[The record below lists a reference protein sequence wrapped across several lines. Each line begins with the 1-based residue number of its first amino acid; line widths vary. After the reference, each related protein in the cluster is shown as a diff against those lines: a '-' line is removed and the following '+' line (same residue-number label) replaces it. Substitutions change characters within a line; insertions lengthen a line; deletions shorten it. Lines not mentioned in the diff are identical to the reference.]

1 MNYNDAASIFNYI
14 TAQPLPAAWS
24 TPQSLKRSYAATLAS
39 AGDYNKAIDASLAQY
54 AGAKDTAK
62 SGEYKA
68 LVDMVNRQ
76 YEQAGTRAAR
86 ESLAAGK
93 AATAGFG
100 ESYAAPAT
108 AQAHTAYMAARGA
121 LTPQL
126 LSAAADA
133 QAKNRAGI
141 AAGVKAMSAQRDLRS
156 SALRKLFEAQLGG
169 IRKEEAAQRA
179 AAAGL
184 LDSLGE
190 MYAHQASLEQAAAA
204 AAARASS
211 GSRRSSTKRS
221 STKRSSSKKSSTA
234 KKSSAKKVATQAAAK
249 SAFSKY
255 EKAYHDACE
264 NHPWLISVLRTPAEY
279 TRRGRLEDYIPY
291 VQGLI
296 KQYG

>member
-93 AATAGFG
+93 AAAAGFG
-100 ESYAAPAT
+100 ESYAAPAA

-156 SALRKLFEAQLGG
+156 SALRKLFEAQFEG
-169 IRKEEAAQRA
+169 IRQEEAAQRA

-221 STKRSSSKKSSTA
+221 SSKKSTA